1 MENAYTSIRQ
11 KGSIALSLLC
21 CLLLLGT
28 QAWAQGSTAR
38 QVRGTVVDA
47 ESKDPLPGVAVL
59 IVGTSTG
66 VVTNLDGE
74 YTLEVPSD
82 AAVLEF
88 SYLGY
93 QNQRQPVGSRSVIDV
108 SLQVAEEQLQEVV
121 VIGYGTVRK
130 SDLTGAVTSVRGEE
144 LTKMPAANPVQAL
157 QGKVS
162 GLQVSNTG
170 NPGDAPVVR
179 LRGVGTLGND
189 QALFVVDG
197 VILDNIN
204 FLNSSDIASVEVLKD
219 ASAVAIFG
227 SRGANGV
234 IIITTKKGRVGEA
247 PRINLRAEYGFE
259 NVANRLD
266 LMTGR
271 QFATYV
277 NAITPGTY
285 NNLDVLPN
293 IDWQDRIFTQNAP
306 VQNYNLSFVGASDK
320 LNYYIGGG
328 YFAQEGILPK
338 SDYSR
343 ISFKSNTTYRIRDF
357 LRLGADLTASVEN
370 KQNPPGV
377 VGLAYRAWPIND
389 PFLPNGDFAEVQGG
403 NALAAI
409 AYHNNDSRILRGVAN
424 FFGEADLIKG
434 LTFRTSYQ
442 LDGALFRNQGFTPEY
457 FVSPVQQSAFSQ
469 LSKTNAEN
477 LTWIWENTLNFS
489 RDFGEKHRIDAVVGY
504 TAQEFY
510 GESLF
515 GARRNLLRED
525 PDFWYL
531 DAGEQEG
538 QNLGN
543 NASTWTMVSYL
554 GRINYSLLDRYLFTA
569 TFRRDYS
576 SRFGRENRYGDFPSF
591 ALGWNV
597 HNEPFFPNTPLLNT
611 LKLRASWGIIGNDK
625 IDYNARFSTVSTG
638 LGAVFGQN
646 PNLEPGSALTRIG
659 NPTLQWEDT
668 QQLDIGAEWSM
679 LEGRLRAEVDYYK
692 KNTKGI
698 LVPLAI
704 PATSGGGVG
713 ASRFFNAA
721 EVLNRGIEFNLG
733 WEDEIGDLRY
743 NLGVLGSTIHNEV
756 LSLGASLGQDSVIIA
771 GSLGNGQTVTRTVA
785 GRSIGFYYGYQTAG
799 VFQNQEQLNSL
810 PRTSQQGVG
819 DLIFVDTNNDG
830 RITEADRVE
839 LGSWIPDFTY
849 GFSAGAGYKGVNL
862 SLDFF
867 GQWGNK
873 IYNGKQAVRF
883 ELLNFE
889 SRFADFWT
897 GEGSTNEIPR
907 ASAGGVNYSVSDFF
921 LEDASFLRLRTATI
935 SYDLAASLLERYQI
949 GSAQLYVRGTNL
961 WTRTPYSGYLPD
973 IPVGSPLNGAIDLG
987 VYPLTRSIMFGLNVS
1002 F

>member
-1 MENAYTSIRQ
+1 MENATATLRLTRSA
-11 KGSIALSLLC
+11 ALCLMLC
-21 CLLLLGT
+21 CMLLAAQG
-28 QAWAQGSTAR
+28 WAQGTAR
-38 QVRGTVVDA
+38 VVRGTVTAAD
-47 ESKDPLPGVAVL
+47 SPDPLPGVAIVL
-59 IVGTSTG
+59 VGTSTG
-66 VVTNLDGE
+66 VVTDLDGA
-74 YTLEVPSD
+74 YSLEVPSD
-82 AAVLEF
+82 NAVLEF
-88 SYLGY
+88 SYMGY
-93 QNQRQPVGSRSVIDV
+93 QSQRQTVGNRTVIDV
-108 SLQVAEEQLQEVV
+108 VLQVSEEQLQEVV
-121 VIGYGTVRK
+121 VIGYGSVRK

-144 LTKMPAANPVQAL
+144 LTKMPAANPAQAL

-162 GLQVSNTG
+162 GLQVSNSG
-170 NPGDAPVVR
+170 NPGEAPVVR

-189 QALFVVDG
+189 RALFVVDG
-197 VILDNIN
+197 VILDDIN
-204 FLNSSDIASVEVLKD
+204 FLSSADIESVEVLKD

-234 IIITTKKGRVGEA
+234 IIITTKKGKAGEA

-266 LMTGR
+266 MMTGR
-271 QFATYV
+271 EFATYV

-293 IDWQDRIFTQNAP
+293 IDWQDEIFVQNAP
-306 VQNYNLSFVGASDK
+306 VQSYNLSFVGASDK
-320 LNYYIGGG
+320 LNYYVGGS
-328 YFAQEGILPK
+328 YFSQEGIIPK
-338 SDYSR
+338 SAYDR

-357 LRLGADLTASVEN
+357 LRIGADLTASVEN

-377 VGLAYRAWPIND
+377 IGTAYRAWPVNS
-389 PFLPNGDFAEVQGG
+389 PFRGDGSFAEVQGG
-403 NALAAI
+403 NPLAAI
-409 AYHNNDSRILRGVAN
+409 AYHNNETRGLRGVAN
-424 FFGEADLIKG
+424 FFGEVDILKG
-434 LTFRTSYQ
+434 LTFRSSYQ
-442 LDGALFRNQGFTPEY
+442 IDGGLFRNEGFTPEY
-457 FVSPVQQSAFSQ
+457 FVSPVQQSPFSV

-477 LTWIWENTLNFS
+477 RTWIWENTLNLS
-489 RDFGEKHRIDAVVGY
+489 REFGDMHRIDAVVGY

-510 GESLF
+510 QESLF
-515 GARRNLLRED
+515 GSRRNLLRED

-538 QNLGN
+538 QLLGN
-543 NASTWTMVSYL
+543 SASNWAMVSYL

-569 TFRRDYS
+569 TYRRDYS
-576 SRFGRENRYGDFPSF
+576 SRFGSNNRYGNFPSF
-591 ALGWNV
+591 AVGWNV
-597 HNEPFFPNTPLLNT
+597 HNEPFFPNLALLNT
-611 LKLRASWGIIGNDK
+611 LKFRASWGIIGNDK
-625 IDYNARFSTVSTG
+625 IPTEAQFSTVQTG
-638 LGAVFGQN
+638 VGAVFGQN
-646 PNLEPGSALTRIG
+646 PALQPGSALGRIG
-659 NPTLQWEDT
+659 NPDLRWEDT
-668 QQLDIGAEWSM
+668 HQLDIGAEVSM
-679 LEGRLRAEVDYYK
+679 LEGRLRGEVDFYQ

-721 EVLNRGIEFNLG
+721 EVLNRGVEFSLG
-733 WEDEIGDLRY
+733 WEDDIGELRY
-743 NLGVLGSTIHNEV
+743 TISLLGSSIYNEV
-756 LSLGASLGQDSVIIA
+756 LSLGAATGQDSVII
-771 GSLGNGQTVTRTVA
+771 GGDLGNGQTVTRTVA
-785 GRSIGFYYGYQTAG
+785 GRPIGFYYGYETVG

-810 PRTSQQGVG
+810 PRTSQQGLG
-819 DLIFVDTNNDG
+819 DLIFRDTNGDG

-839 LGSWIPDFTY
+839 LGSWIPSFTW

-873 IYNGKQAVRF
+873 VYNGKQAVRF

-889 SRFADFWT
+889 SRYTDFWT

-921 LEDASFLRLRTATI
+921 LEDASFLRLRTATL
-935 SYDLAASLLERYQI
+935 SYDLAAGLLERYHV

-973 IPVGSPLNGAIDLG
+973 IPVGSPLAGALDLG
-987 VYPLTRSIMFGLNVS
+987 VYPLTRSLMFGLNLT